1 MQTKTS
7 GLKPKRGSA
16 QPGAG
21 RPLGSKSL
29 TTVRKMAIKTLQ
41 EIMQDTSASP
51 EARAISACK
60 LIDIDRVQA

>member
-1 MQTKTS
+1 MQAET
-7 GLKPKRGSA
+7 LKIKSKKGGVR
-16 QPGAG
+16 PGAG
-21 RPLGSKSL
+21 RPAGYKSPN
-29 TTVRKMAIKTLQ
+29 TVRKIAIKTLQ

>member
-1 MQTKTS
+1 MQTQTS
-7 GLKPKRGSA
+7 GLKPKKGGA

-21 RPLGSKSL
+21 RPVGYKSPA
-29 TTVRKMAIKTLQ
+29 TVRKIAIKTLQ
-41 EIMQDTSASP
+41 DIMQDTSASP